1 MRCRNVKSYFSA
13 LLLCLAVSGCARV
26 AETGM
31 VVFASTLHS
40 FAVVNGQMLNGE
52 VQLVPDRNG
61 SVTLRKS
68 ISADVLPKIDGFA
81 PIESCMGRLRF
92 TSTAA
97 GEMDLRCNEGSI
109 ATLHFSLIADATGYA
124 YNQGPGVPA
133 SLTFGLRAAQ
143 AKAYLQAPAGK
154 EVTESSSGVDLEIR

>member
-1 MRCRNVKSYFSA
+1 MRYRNLKSYS
-13 LLLCLAVSGCARV
+13 LAWVLGLTVAGCARITETSMV
-26 AETGM
+26 AFT
-31 VVFASTLHS
+31 STLHS
-40 FAVVNGQMLNGE
+40 FAVVNGQMMTGE
-52 VQLVPDRNG
+52 VQLVPDRTG

-68 ISADVLPKIDGFA
+68 TAAEAVPKLDGFS

-124 YNQGPGVPA
+124 YNQEPGVPV
-133 SLTFGLRAAQ
+133 SLTFGLRSAL

-154 EVTESSSGVDLEIR
+154 QVTESSNGVDLELR